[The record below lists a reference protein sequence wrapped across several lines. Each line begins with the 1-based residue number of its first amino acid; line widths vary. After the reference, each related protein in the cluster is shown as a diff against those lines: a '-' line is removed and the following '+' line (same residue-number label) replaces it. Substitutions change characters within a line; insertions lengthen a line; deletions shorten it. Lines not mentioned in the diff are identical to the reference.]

1 MKRTMSRTTLRRL
14 DIQGFDTVPV
24 ADLAAVAPYLRITY
38 ALCGAIAATGTVLEA
53 PLVLWG
59 LAPVAFLGAV
69 LPVHP
74 FDLVYNLG
82 LRRLTGT
89 GPLPRRG
96 APVRFACAVATAWLL
111 ATGWAFATG
120 RPTLGSALGQLLV
133 ASATLVSITDICLPS
148 MLFRLVG
155 RRPPCPRSLPVTA
168 TAAAQAA
175 APASARAAIAAGPP
189 RYGRDGRPART
200 GAPARY
206 RRDGSPVRDGT
217 RAA

>member
-1 MKRTMSRTTLRRL
+1 MNRTLSRTTLRRL

-24 ADLAAVAPYLRITY
+24 ADLAAAAPYIRITY
-38 ALCGAIAATGTVLEA
+38 VLCGAIAAAGTVLEA
-53 PLVLWG
+53 PAVLWA
-59 LAPVAFLGAV
+59 LAPAAFLGAV

-74 FDLVYNLG
+74 FDLITNLG
-82 LRRLTGT
+82 LRHLTGT

-111 ATGWAFATG
+111 ATGWAFASG

-148 MLFRLVG
+148 MLFRFVG
-155 RRPPCPRSLPVTA
+155 RRPPRPRDPA
-168 TAAAQAA
+168 EAAGAA
-175 APASARAAIAAGPP
+175 APARVVAAGGPL
-189 RYGRDGRPART
+189 RYGRDGRPERT
-200 GAPARY
+200 GTPARY